1 MTVTAAAPGTKHWVG
16 AYSPPR
22 AAVNATA
29 PVKYAILHD
38 VDASYLK
45 TGEATARFRLA
56 CNRHDYDFVAFADDW
71 ERRQYNDTTHARSD
85 TVHEAVAVARSA
97 VATMAPGANRG
108 PRKPRVSLVSPEP
121 SERVGSAEDGDDL
134 ELAVTWSS
142 ARGAE
147 AMPRLRWW
155 EEDASG
161 VRTSDVKVVDATSYR
176 YGVEDL
182 CGAPATTS
190 GYRDPGWIH
199 RAALRGIDRSTVRFV
214 GYDLTDALGGAYP
227 PAGERGLR
235 IRVPRVGIASSRKD
249 ADKKIKNDQSPFT
262 IAMFADMGRGTDDD
276 AATWNE
282 YGSPAFNT
290 SRALAA
296 DADVIDA
303 AFLFGDVSYAT
314 GYQSVWDDYLEMIAP
329 WAARLPF
336 LVNPGNHEYDYVR
349 SAWAGHAGGG
359 GATGGTAQT
368 YADVYGGVDSGGE
381 CGVPVERL
389 LPGPTPAPSSVPG
402 AYVAILGP
410 IALVSMNTEVDFRTN
425 SPQWTWLDEALG
437 SIDRSITPWV
447 LFAGHRPG
455 LVDSDWGKSCAG
467 VDADVDDRAWTC
479 GPKKPNSSEEGNEGS
494 EEDLR
499 DASDVGVAL
508 EFQSHVWPLL
518 TRYRVNAAF
527 SGHNHV
533 YQRHCAFD
541 PERVGSGID
550 SHLRRIRELGP
561 GDDAD
566 DAARSEY
573 GKSGGCV
580 ARPSRIMTT
589 DDHDDNDGEESEW
602 WVYDEPNAPVSLVVG
617 SAGAGFTRNSVFS
630 LTKGTE
636 TCEFCEA
643 VMYEFGYLRV
653 AAVNGTHLRCEFVE
667 TQRGNGAV
675 LDRFYITQRGVAE
688 GAEGAEGAE
697 DEVTSGWRFIAFG
710 CALALFV
717 ACFAIDVFVPQD
729 VVLPYVRL
737 DSIDEDGEEEEE
749 EEEAAVDGEV

>member
-1 MTVTAAAPGTKHWVG
+1 VTVTAATPGTKHWVG

-29 PVKYAILHD
+29 PVKYAIIHD

-45 TGEATARFRLA
+45 TGDAAVRFRLA
-56 CNRHDYDFVAFADDW
+56 CNRHDYDFVVFADDW
-71 ERRQYNDTTHARSD
+71 ERRQYNESTHARSD

-97 VATMAPGANRG
+97 VATMRAEANSG
-108 PRKPRVSLVSPEP
+108 PRKPRVSLVSP
-121 SERVGSAEDGDDL
+121 VGSDTKVGDDL

-147 AMPRLRWW
+147 AMPSLRWW

-161 VRTSDVKVVDATSYR
+161 VRTGSVNVVNASTYR
-176 YGVEDL
+176 YRREDL

-199 RAALRGIDRSTVRFV
+199 RAALAGIDRSTVRFV
-214 GYDLTDALGGAYP
+214 GYDLIDALGGKYP

-235 IRVPRVGIASSRKD
+235 LRVPRVGIASSKD
-249 ADKKIKNDQSPFT
+249 KNEGEDKNNDKELNKNNEPAFT

-296 DADVIDA
+296 DADAIDA

-329 WAARLPF
+329 WAAAFPF

-349 SAWAGHAGGG
+349 SAWTGHAGGKS
-359 GATGGTAQT
+359 GAAV
-368 YADVYGGVDSGGE
+368 YADPYGGVDSGGE
-381 CGVPVERL
+381 CGVPTERL
-389 LPGPTPAPSSVPG
+389 LTGPTPASSVPG

-410 IALVSMNTEVDFRTN
+410 IALVSMNTEVDFRTG
-425 SPQWTWLDEALG
+425 SPQWTWLDRALG
-437 SIDRSITPWV
+437 SIDRTQTPWV

-455 LVDSDWGKSCAG
+455 LVDSDWGKSCLG
-467 VDADVDDRAWTC
+467 VDTNEDDRAWTC
-479 GPKKPNSSEEGNEGS
+479 GPKKPLFGKGNEAG
-494 EEDLR
+494 DLR

-508 EFQSHVWPLL
+508 EFQAHVWPLL
-518 TRYRVNAAF
+518 TRHEVNAVF

-541 PERVGSGID
+541 PERAGSGID
-550 SHLRRIRELGP
+550 SHLGRIRKLGP

-566 DAARSEY
+566 DAARAEY

-580 ARPSRIMTT
+580 ARPKRIRISPGG
-589 DDHDDNDGEESEW
+589 DSPGGDSPASDEGENEW
-602 WVYDEPNAPVSLVVG
+602 WVYEEPKAPVSLVVG
-617 SAGAGFTRNSVFS
+617 SAGAGFTRNSRFS

-636 TCEFCEA
+636 TCEFCEV

-653 AAVNGTHLRCEFVE
+653 AAVNDTHLRCEFVE
-667 TQRGNGAV
+667 TQRGDGAV
-675 LDRFYITQRGVAE
+675 LDRFYVTRRGVT
-688 GAEGAEGAE
+688 GAEGAEGA
-697 DEVTSGWRFIAFG
+697 EVTSGWRFIALG

-729 VVLPYVRL
+729 TVLPYVRL
-737 DSIDEDGEEEEE
+737 DSIDEDGEEEEG
-749 EEEAAVDGEV
+749 EAAVDGEV

>member
-45 TGEATARFRLA
+45 TGAATARFRLA

-97 VATMAPGANRG
+97 VATMAPAANGG

-121 SERVGSAEDGDDL
+121 SGDDL

-161 VRTSDVKVVDATSYR
+161 VRTSDVKVVNATTYR

-235 IRVPRVGIASSRKD
+235 IRVPSSGKD
-249 ADKKIKNDQSPFT
+249 EDDVKNDQSPFT

-303 AFLFGDVSYAT
+303 AFLFGDVSYAV

-349 SAWAGHAGGG
+349 SAWTGHAGDI
-359 GATGGTAQT
+359 
-368 YADVYGGVDSGGE
+368 YADPYGGVDSGGE
-381 CGVPVERL
+381 CGIPLERL
-389 LPGPTPAPSSVPG
+389 LPGPTPASSVPG

-410 IALVSMNTEVDFRTN
+410 IALVSMNTEVDFRTG

-437 SIDRSITPWV
+437 SIDRKKTPWV

-455 LVDSDWGKSCAG
+455 LVDSDWGKSCTG
-467 VDADVDDRAWTC
+467 VDATVDDRAWTC
-479 GPKKPNSSEEGNEGS
+479 GPKKPKPGTEGNEGS
-494 EEDLR
+494 ADVR

-518 TRYRVNAAF
+518 TRRRVNAVF

-550 SHLRRIRELGP
+550 SHLGRIRDLGP

-566 DAARSEY
+566 DAARAEY

-580 ARPSRIMTT
+580 ARPYRIQT
-589 DDHDDNDGEESEW
+589 DDHDHSDHSDHTDHSEEW

-653 AAVNGTHLRCEFVE
+653 SAVNETHLRCEFVE

-675 LDRFYITQRGVAE
+675 LDRFYITQRGVT

-729 VVLPYVRL
+729 TVLPYVRL

-749 EEEAAVDGEV
+749 EEEEEAAVDGEV

>member
-38 VDASYLK
+38 VDASYQK
-45 TGEATARFRLA
+45 TGQATARFRLA
-56 CNRHDYDFVAFADDW
+56 CNRHDYDFVVFADDW
-71 ERRQYNDTTHARSD
+71 ERRQYNDTMHARSD

-97 VATMAPGANRG
+97 VATMAPAANSG
-108 PRKPRVSLVSPEP
+108 PRKPRVSLVSPDPP
-121 SERVGSAEDGDDL
+121 SSGDDL

-147 AMPRLRWW
+147 ATPRLRWW

-161 VRTSDVKVVDATSYR
+161 VRTSDVKVVNATTYR
-176 YGVEDL
+176 YDREDL
-182 CGAPATTS
+182 CGAPATSS

-199 RAALRGIDRSTVRFV
+199 RAALAGIDRSTVRFV
-214 GYDLTDALGGAYP
+214 GYDLVDALGGKYP

-235 IRVPRVGIASSRKD
+235 ARVPRAGIAPSDDDNKD
-249 ADKKIKNDQSPFT
+249 EKEENKNDEPEFT

-296 DADVIDA
+296 DADAIDA

-329 WAARLPF
+329 WAAALPF

-349 SAWAGHAGGG
+349 SAWTGHAGGG
-359 GATGGTAQT
+359 GGTAGTAGGTAV
-368 YADVYGGVDSGGE
+368 YADPYGGVDSGGE

-389 LPGPTPAPSSVPG
+389 LPGPTPASSVPG

-410 IALVSMNTEVDFRTN
+410 IALVSMNTEVNFRTG
-425 SPQWTWLDEALG
+425 SPQWTWLDQALG
-437 SIDRSITPWV
+437 SIDRTRTPWV

-455 LVDSDWGKSCAG
+455 LVDSDWGKSCVG
-467 VDADVDDRAWTC
+467 VDTTEDDRAWTC
-479 GPKKPNSSEEGNEGS
+479 GPKKPPFGKGNEG
-494 EEDLR
+494 DAAADIR

-508 EFQSHVWPLL
+508 EFQAHVWPLL
-518 TRYRVNAAF
+518 MEHGVNAVF

-541 PERVGSGID
+541 PAREGSGID
-550 SHLRRIRELGP
+550 SHLGRIRALGP
-561 GDDAD
+561 GEDAD
-566 DAARSEY
+566 DAARAEY
-573 GKSGGCV
+573 GKAGGCV
-580 ARPSRIMTT
+580 ARPSRIRI
-589 DDHDDNDGEESEW
+589 DDDDEGEEW
-602 WVYDEPNAPVSLVVG
+602 WVYDEPKAPVSLVVG

-636 TCEFCEA
+636 TCEFCEV

-653 AAVNGTHLRCEFVE
+653 AVANETHLRCEFVE
-667 TQRGNGAV
+667 TQRGDGAV
-675 LDRFYITQRGVAE
+675 LDRFYITQRGVTGAE
-688 GAEGAEGAE
+688 GVEGAEGAE
-697 DEVTSGWRFIAFG
+697 DEVTSGWRFVALG

-717 ACFAIDVFVPQD
+717 TCFVVDVFVLQD
-729 VVLPYVRL
+729 TVLPYVRL
-737 DSIDEDGEEEEE
+737 DAIDEEGEEEGEAA
-749 EEEAAVDGEV
+749 AAVDGEV